1 MKSTVRTTFPS
12 AASDEAAIGQRA
24 HAALEASC
32 AGLPPDIVFRLR
44 QSRERALAAATP
56 RRRLSWLPRFAG
68 LPGNLDGGWLRN
80 GLAPTLGILML
91 ALIAAMASQHSQD
104 ERFNESMDIDS
115 ALLTDDLPIDA
126 YLDRGFGA
134 WLDSQGRS

>member
-12 AASDEAAIGQRA
+12 AAADEAAVGQRA

-32 AGLPPDIVFRLR
+32 NELPPDIVFRLR

-56 RRRLSWLPRFAG
+56 RRRLAWLPRFAG
-68 LPGNLDGGWLRN
+68 LPGNLGGSWLRD
-80 GLAPTLGILML
+80 GLAPTVGILML
-91 ALIAAMASQHSQD
+91 ALIAALASQQSQD
-104 ERFNESMDIDS
+104 ERFNESLDIDS